1 MQRKLFVGACLL
13 LLAGLISVPAQAV
26 APAPADVAKK
36 KFPSC
41 SKLLRAF
48 PAGIARDASAAEW
61 ASAAD
66 YAAPQVSKA
75 IYRVNARKLDRSGLG
90 VLCPQPVPVVG
101 PDPRYATLA
110 ETLGARGVTCMV
122 VRKDGQIAGEWY
134 WNGRTPST
142 QTVGFST
149 MKTLTGSLI
158 ASASDLGKLTLDQ
171 PASDFIPSWK
181 GTPSQAV
188 TIRQLLSMT
197 SGRAYS
203 DADVYNMVASQ
214 MFGQGPTAYA
224 IGLGQA
230 APPGTTWVYSDSAVQ
245 TLAAVL
251 TSATGENVTPF
262 AQERL
267 LRPLGM
273 SSTTLT
279 PVAGGGANMAFDFTT
294 TCRDLSKL
302 TQLYV
307 DSGNFAGRQVISAA
321 YTQAARSPASSLR
334 PNYGLLL
341 WNNTLGGE
349 ASTPGTASD
358 SFELVGACGQQSYG
372 FPSTRTTIT
381 VMTSINSLAESV
393 GCLDIGRDVP
403 ALIRQAGTP

>member
-1 MQRKLFVGACLL
+1 MHRRLLAGAFLL
-13 LLAGLISVPAQAV
+13 LLAGLLGVPAQA
-26 APAPADVAKK
+26 ASPEAVAKK

-41 SKLLRAF
+41 SKLLKAF
-48 PAGIARDASAAEW
+48 PAGIARDASAARW

-66 YAAPQVSKA
+66 YAAPNVSKA
-75 IYRVNARKLDRSGLG
+75 IYRVNARKLDRAGLG

-101 PDPRYATLA
+101 PDARYAALA
-110 ETLGARGVTCMV
+110 ETLSARGVTCMV
-122 VRKDGQIAGEWY
+122 VRRDGQITGEWY
-134 WNGRTPST
+134 WNGRTAST

-158 ASASDLGKLTLDQ
+158 AIASDLGKLTLDQ
-171 PASDFIPSWK
+171 PASDFITSWR
-181 GTPSQAV
+181 GTSSQTV
-188 TIRQLLSMT
+188 TVRQLLAMT

-203 DADVYNMVASQ
+203 DADAYNMVASQ
-214 MFGQGPTAYA
+214 MYGQGPTAYA

-245 TLAAVL
+245 TLAAVI
-251 TSATGENVTPF
+251 TSATGQDVIPF
-262 AQERL
+262 AQEQL

-279 PVAGGGANMAFDFTT
+279 SVAGGGANMAFDFTT

-307 DSGNFAGRQVISAA
+307 DSGNFGGRQVISAA
-321 YTQAARSPASSLR
+321 YTQTARSPASSMR

-341 WNNTLGGE
+341 WNNTPGAE

-358 SFELVGACGQQSYG
+358 SFELVGACGQRSYG
-372 FPSTRTTIT
+372 FPSTRATIT
-381 VMTSINSLAESV
+381 VMTSINSVTESV
-393 GCLDIGRDVP
+393 GCSDLGADAP
-403 ALIRQAGTP
+403 ALIRRAGTP